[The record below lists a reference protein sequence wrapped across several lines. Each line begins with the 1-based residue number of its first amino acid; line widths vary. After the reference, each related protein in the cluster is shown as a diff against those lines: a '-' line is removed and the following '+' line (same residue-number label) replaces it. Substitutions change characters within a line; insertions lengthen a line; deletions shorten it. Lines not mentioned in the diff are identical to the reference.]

1 MQRVQNSDDLYYS
14 NFVNSIKS
22 KATKLDYIARLKY
35 FMNFVGAAKFSDLMV
50 VDQKTIENNLK
61 SYLVYLR
68 QERGV
73 SYQSANHYLNPVK
86 KFYYVNLDYE
96 FKWSLIKLY
105 LGDDDDGNNSIIQ
118 EGEEDRPYTR
128 QEIQTMLKTAN
139 DIRSKII
146 ILLISSSGIR
156 SGAIPL
162 LKIRNLTK
170 IEKYNLYQINVYEK
184 SKRSNYKTF
193 CTPECASL
201 IDSYLNYRKHA
212 GENLKGESPL
222 IREQFNPSDTFKVN
236 NPKHIGKG
244 LIKYLV
250 NEVLTKYSTLK
261 RKIEYDYKN
270 KRKVGKNSTMLTHAL
285 RKYFD
290 TTCRK
295 AGVYPD
301 FVELLMGHRLPG
313 IRHHYFKPELND
325 LFYGTAECRGYII
338 AINDLTINDEHRLKI
353 ENQELKGKLDDEFAT
368 FGQELAELKQMLNNK
383 T

>member
-1 MQRVQNSDDLYYS
+1 MQQIQQEDLYYS
-14 NFVNSIKS
+14 NFVNSIKA
-22 KATKLDYIARLKY
+22 KTTKQDYILRLKY
-35 FMNFVGAAKFSDLMV
+35 FMDFVGASKPADLIEN
-50 VDQKTIENNLK
+50 VDKKIIENNLK

-68 QERGV
+68 QERGI
-73 SYQSANHYLNPVK
+73 SFQSANHYLNPVK
-86 KFYYVNLDYE
+86 KFYFVNLDYE
-96 FKWSLIKLY
+96 FKWQLIKMY
-105 LGDDDDGNNSIIQ
+105 LGDDDDGNTTIIQ
-118 EGEEDRPYTR
+118 EGEDDRPYTR
-128 QEIQTMLKTAN
+128 QEIQTMLKTAT

-146 ILLISSSGIR
+146 ILLISSSGMR

-162 LKIRNLTK
+162 LKIRNFTK
-170 IEKYNLYQINVYEK
+170 VEKYNLYQINVYEK

-193 CTPECASL
+193 CTPECASH
-201 IDSYLNYRKHA
+201 IDTYLNYRKHA
-212 GENLKGESPL
+212 GETIKPESPL
-222 IREQFNPSDTFKVN
+222 IREQFNPSDSFKVN

-261 RKIEYDYKN
+261 QKIEYDYER

-295 AGVYPD
+295 SGVYPD

-325 LFYGTAECRGYII
+325 LFFGTAECKGYII
-338 AINDLTINDEHRLKI
+338 GVNDLTINDEHRLKI
-353 ENQELKGKLDDEFAT
+353 ENEELHKKLEREFMPLQKDIDELKKYLGME
-368 FGQELAELKQMLNNK
+368 
-383 T
+383 

>member
-1 MQRVQNSDDLYYS
+1 M
-14 NFVNSIKS
+14 
-22 KATKLDYIARLKY
+22 
-35 FMNFVGAAKFSDLMV
+35 
-50 VDQKTIENNLK
+50 
-61 SYLVYLR
+61 
-68 QERGV
+68 
-73 SYQSANHYLNPVK
+73 
-86 KFYYVNLDYE
+86 
-96 FKWSLIKLY
+96 Y

-128 QEIQTMLKTAN
+128 SEIQTMLKTAN

-146 ILLISSSGIR
+146 ILLISSSGMR

-170 IEKYNLYQINVYEK
+170 IEKPDYSLYQINVYEK

-201 IDSYLNYRKHA
+201 VDSYLNYRKHA
-212 GENLKGESPL
+212 GENLKGDSPL
-222 IREQFNPSDTFKVN
+222 IREQFNPQDQFKVN

-250 NEVLTKYSTLK
+250 NEVLTKYSALK
-261 RKIEYDYKN
+261 RKIEYDYEN

-290 TTCRK
+290 TTCKK

-325 LFYGTAECRGYII
+325 LFVGTAECRGYII
-338 AINDLTINDEHRLKI
+338 AINELTINDEHRLEI
-353 ENQELKGKLDDEFAT
+353 ENEELHKKLEREFKPI
-368 FGQELAELKQMLNNK
+368 QQDIEELYKILGVEK
-383 T
+383 